1 MIYPKRASSSPD
13 VARHYDELDV
23 FYRDLWGEH
32 VHHGL
37 WRSGKEP
44 VEVAVRQLVDHVAAQ
59 AHLQPNDAVC
69 DVGAGYGATARHLA
83 TTYTARVT
91 ALTIS
96 PAQNDYA
103 RARDPDAT
111 NPTYLLRDWLA
122 NGLPSGAF
130 DAVVSIECVS
140 HVPDKQLF
148 FDEAHR
154 VLRPGGRLAVCAWLA
169 REAPSPSQVRHL
181 LEPICH
187 EGQLPSLAAGSEYQA
202 MMEAAGFALDEFE
215 DLSLQVR
222 RTWSICIRRVVG
234 GLLRDRRY
242 ARHLLDGTRHNR
254 FFALSLLRLW
264 LGFRTGALQYGLF
277 TAHKPGEHET

>member
-1 MIYPKRASSSPD
+1 MIYPKRATSSPD

-23 FYRDLWGEH
+23 FYRDSWGEH

-59 AHLQPNDAVC
+59 AHLQPNDEVC

-83 TTYTARVT
+83 TTYTVRVT

-130 DAVVSIECVS
+130 DAVVSIDSGMANAQQRRGRGFGRGASALRVAA
-140 HVPDKQLF
+140 VPQVAKELKLTEEQ
-148 FDEAHR
+148 AA
-154 VLRPGGRLAVCAWLA
+154 LAKK
-169 REAPSPSQVRHL
+169 
-181 LEPICH
+181 
-187 EGQLPSLAAGSEYQA
+187 LAA
-202 MMEAAGFALDEFE
+202 E
-215 DLSLQVR
+215 DR
-222 RTWSICIRRVVG
+222 
-234 GLLRDRRY
+234 
-242 ARHLLDGTRHNR
+242 
-254 FFALSLLRLW
+254 
-264 LGFRTGALQYGLF
+264 
-277 TAHKPGEHET
+277 K